1 MPSNQPTSVTL
12 RAYQVGFGDCF
23 LLSFDYAGRRRTRR
37 VLIDF
42 GTTSLPKWAGRK
54 SMLDIARNIAEA
66 CEGRLD
72 AVVVTHRHKDHLSGF
87 AGEAGEVIA
96 GLRPEVVIQ
105 PWTEDPDVAVD
116 ATRPTLRA
124 RFQMALA
131 AMHEVAAY
139 ALEEI
144 SRNGQGFTKTVRDQ
158 LTFLGEDNLSNAEAV
173 KNLIEMDC
181 RHVYAHYGSRSGLEK
196 ILPGVTVHVLGPP
209 TLEQSETIRHQR
221 DEDVD
226 EFWHLQALAGKPGA
240 RQLPRLFEKAETISA
255 DELPVQTR
263 WFTKRLN
270 AIRGDELLEIVR
282 ALDHAM
288 NNTSLILL
296 FEIGSKKLLF
306 SGDAQIENWTYALK
320 AAPDSERIRV
330 LLADVTVY
338 KVGHHGSLNATP
350 KTLWNLFRHKGEA
363 VTRAGRLTT
372 LLSTM
377 AGKHGSTSRGTE
389 VPREKLVTAL
399 KSQSELYNTQ
409 QLKGEKFYEDI
420 TMEIL

>member
-1 MPSNQPTSVTL
+1 VPNSEPTSVTL

-42 GTTSLPKWAGRK
+42 GTTSLPKGAGRK
-54 SMLDIARNIAEA
+54 SMLDIARNIADV

-72 AVVVTHRHKDHLSGF
+72 AIVVTHRHKDHLSGF

-96 GLRPEVVIQ
+96 ALRPEVVIQ

-116 ATRPTLRA
+116 ATRPTPHA
-124 RFQMALA
+124 RFRMALA
-131 AMHEVAAY
+131 AMHDVATY
-139 ALEEI
+139 ALEEVL
-144 SRNGQGFTKTVRDQ
+144 RNGQGFTKTVRDQ
-158 LTFLGEDNLSNAEAV
+158 LAFLGEDNLSNAEAV
-173 KNLIEMDC
+173 TNLIEMDC

-196 ILPGVTVHVLGPP
+196 ILPGVTAHVLGPP
-209 TLEQSETIRHQR
+209 TLEQSEAIRRQR
-221 DEDVD
+221 DEDAD
-226 EFWHLQALAGKPGA
+226 EFWHLQAQAGRPAA

-296 FEIGSKKLLF
+296 FEIGPKKLLF

-320 AAPDSERIRV
+320 TAPDAEQIRA
-330 LLADVTVY
+330 LLADVAVY

-350 KTLWNLFRHKGEA
+350 KTLWNLFDRKGEDA
-363 VTRAGRLTT
+363 TDLNRLCT
-372 LLSTM
+372 LMSTM
-377 AGKHGSTSRGTE
+377 AGKHGQKSRGTE
-389 VPREKLVTAL
+389 VPREKLVSAL
-399 KSQSELYNTQ
+399 KSQSKHHSTQ
-409 QLKGEKFYEDI
+409 RLTGGTFFEDI
-420 TMEIL
+420 VIEI